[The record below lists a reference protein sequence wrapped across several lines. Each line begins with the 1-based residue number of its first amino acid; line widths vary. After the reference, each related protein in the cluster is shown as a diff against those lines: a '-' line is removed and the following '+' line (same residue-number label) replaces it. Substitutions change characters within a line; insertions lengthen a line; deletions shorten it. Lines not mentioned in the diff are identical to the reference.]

1 MTELNAQGKF
11 IDTKAIKSLFTQG
24 EHFADKIRITIPQVN
39 NEINI
44 TDCTFTMRTVSF
56 DGAMTETVLTK
67 EILDDSLVLTWTVSR
82 EATAS
87 AGVLY
92 LQLIGSMDETVV
104 IKYTM
109 PPVIVGESVMGD
121 NVPVPDVVDAKL
133 TLMNELL
140 EQFKI
145 AADEHEIEQNDLTH
159 KITGSIVKNT
169 FSSLSGRLTA
179 DFNACITQGELESSL
194 ASVTTAYTKAD
205 KAVLSRTDY
214 NTWSTGLYRKN
225 LLEYSVT
232 YYAGATESP
241 DFGDFNH
248 SDVTSSQ
255 GVTYTKAKDGSITA
269 SGHTW
274 NQNTRCYLYKG
285 KIPDRWIGRALTLT
299 GTPPDSDCCI
309 YVHYNIVGSSFI
321 AVDDGQGATFTFDP
335 SISSECEIYIH
346 IHYRED
352 AVSDLTF
359 YPMLRYADVDDDT
372 YEPLLPSIQEQLD
385 TLSEVTATK
394 DMLAIPA
401 KNLCIPVAEVATK
414 NGITISRDYDGKVH
428 LSGTSTSTGPTILTL
443 GSASVKSGTSY
454 TISGCPGTGSAST
467 YWVDLRT
474 SGGAAVGGTTDTG
487 SGAMFTAPE
496 DNMFYYSIRIAAK
509 ANVDGLVFSP
519 MVRLSSDSDS
529 SYVPYRSNVQAQLDA
544 LGAEIAA
551 LKAQLSQ

>member
-11 IDTKAIKSLFTQG
+11 IDTKPIKSLFTQG

-67 EILDDSLVLTWTVSR
+67 EILDDSLVLVWIVSR
-82 EATAS
+82 ETTAS

-140 EQFKI
+140 EQFK
-145 AADEHEIEQNDLTH
+145 ASADGLGFAPTELSDAR
-159 KITGSIVKNT
+159 TGSIVKNT
-169 FSSLSGRLTA
+169 FSSLSNRLTA
-179 DFNACITQGELESSL
+179 DFNACITQGELEKAL
-194 ASVTTAYTKAD
+194 ANVTAAYTKAD

-214 NTWSTGLYRKN
+214 NAWSTGLYRKN

-232 YYAGATESP
+232 YGWGDNTAE
-241 DFGDFNH
+241 DFGDFNNG
-248 SDVTSSQ
+248 DVTSSQ

-285 KIPDRWIGRALTLT
+285 KIPDRWLGRALTLT
-299 GTPPDSDCCI
+299 GTPPDSECCI
-309 YVHYNIVGSSFI
+309 DVHYRGVTTSFI
-321 AVDDGQGATFTFDP
+321 AVDNGEGATFTFDP

-346 IHYRED
+346 IRYRED
-352 AVSDLTF
+352 AVNGLTF

-372 YEPLLPSIQEQLD
+372 YEPLLPSIQEQID
-385 TLSEVTATK
+385 TLKESTATK

-401 KNLCIPVAEVATK
+401 KNLCIPVAEIATK
-414 NGITISRDYDGKVH
+414 NGIIITRDYDGKVH

-443 GSASVKSGTSY
+443 GSVSVKSGTSY

-519 MVRLSSDSDS
+519 MVRDSSDSEE
-529 SYVPYRSNVQAQLDA
+529 YVPYRPDVQAQLDA
-544 LGAEIAA
+544 LGTEIAA